1 MICNSCILCAYVTLS
16 VRFVQPIFI
25 VYVRLKRQGRVRRLT
40 HKHKIIFLQYLL
52 CWRWSNLTQTVWTY
66 CTLHAALIGYE
77 YVHCVR
83 PSNRRPHYAPTFN
96 SKTEHFVTLQ
106 RSNFQERLYSCEERS
121 EAAPS
126 SGRDWGRITPRPLTR
141 KQNTLWPYNV
151 QTFRRG
157 YTHVRSAVK
166 RRHLVAGTVLVR

>member
-83 PSNRRPHYAPTFN
+83 PSNRRPHYALHPVPTFN

-126 SGRDWGRITPRPLTR
+126 SGRDCFGALTLSQLCGDTLTGLWYCNVPRL
-141 KQNTLWPYNV
+141 
-151 QTFRRG
+151 
-157 YTHVRSAVK
+157 
-166 RRHLVAGTVLVR
+166 